1 MGKQWKHWKTLL
13 SWIPTS
19 LQLVTSALKLK
30 MLAPWK
36 KSCGQPRQHIKK
48 QRYNLANRGP
58 SSQSYGFSNSR
69 VQRWELDL
77 KKGWESK
84 NWCICT
90 RVLEKTL
97 ESPLDHKEI
106 QPVHPKENQS
116 WIFIGRTDAE
126 TEASVFGHLTHWKR
140 PWCWERLKEVGV
152 EDDRG
157 CDGWTASPTK

>member
-97 ESPLDHKEI
+97 DSSTKRSNQSILKEI
-106 QPVHPKENQS
+106 SREYLLEGLMLKLKLQYLATWLIEKDP
-116 WIFIGRTDAE
+116 DA
-126 TEASVFGHLTHWKR
+126 GK
-140 PWCWERLKEVGV
+140 
-152 EDDRG
+152 D
-157 CDGWTASPTK
+157 